1 MNLFKEAHFT
11 PPEEEVEFMC
21 VLRRDRQFLQAY
33 SKMPACKRFSQKDSE
48 AQQRYKRISEVMLYF
63 IKNFHLAFCGS

>member
-21 VLRRDRQFLQAY
+21 VLRRDTQFLQAY
-33 SKMPACKRFSQKDSE
+33 SKIPACKRFGQDSE
-48 AQQRYKRISEVMLYF
+48 A
-63 IKNFHLAFCGS
+63 